1 VGVSNRSGFT
11 SLQSIQANTVLECR
25 DALKLIEW
33 SLSYLSYLQEELK
46 YNESN
51 FVDRAVDLLRSTMQS
66 QVAGEEILY
75 LSREKARSMVDELK
89 GMLTP
94 AMTMKVTSWH

>member
-1 VGVSNRSGFT
+1 
-11 SLQSIQANTVLECR
+11 VLECR

-33 SLSYLSYLQEELK
+33 SLTYLDYLAEELK

-75 LSREKARSMVDELK
+75 LSRDKAKSMVDELK